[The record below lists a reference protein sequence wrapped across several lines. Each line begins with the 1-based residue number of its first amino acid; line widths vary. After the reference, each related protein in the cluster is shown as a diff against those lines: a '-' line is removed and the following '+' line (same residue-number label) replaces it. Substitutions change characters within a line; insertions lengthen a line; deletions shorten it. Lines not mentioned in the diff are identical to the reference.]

1 MTEQVQINQQKPV
14 LERWWWK
21 VGYSWVEVVNEDFL
35 EEESFEGREGHGFA
49 KKDEEDFPS
58 NNVWAIVK
66 KL

>member
-1 MTEQVQINQQKPV
+1 M
-14 LERWWWK
+14 
-21 VGYSWVEVVNEDFL
+21 GYSWVEVVNEDFL

-49 KKDEEDFPS
+49 KDEEVFPS

>member
-1 MTEQVQINQQKPV
+1 M
-14 LERWWWK
+14 
-21 VGYSWVEVVNEDFL
+21 GYSWVEVVNEDFL

-49 KKDEEDFPS
+49 KDEKVFPS